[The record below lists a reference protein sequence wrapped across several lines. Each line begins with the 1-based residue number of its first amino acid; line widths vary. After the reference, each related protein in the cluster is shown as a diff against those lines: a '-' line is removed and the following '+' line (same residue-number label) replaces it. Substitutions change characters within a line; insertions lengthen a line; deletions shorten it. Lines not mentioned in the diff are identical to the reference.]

1 MIIKLGLRNLTRSK
15 TRTILSCMAIAI
27 GLCAII
33 FVDGFV
39 VGIKDSMIKTSTETY
54 LGHAQIHSK
63 GYLDSPESENTIK
76 DKDRIVD
83 LLKND
88 SNVSAYSERV
98 ISEGMITS
106 PTNMLNVQI
115 VGITP
120 EQESKVSKLSKTIG
134 EGDNLQSEIDILIG
148 KKLAEK
154 LDTRVGE
161 KIVLTAPIPGTDEL
175 SQELYRVKGL
185 FSLENNL
192 QDLGYV
198 FVSRQRITES
208 LGLKNGIHEI
218 AIRYKTLEHTEKPI
232 ENKWSDL
239 VGSGNEYKKWQA
251 LMPSI
256 LSILEMSSYSIGV
269 VGFLLL
275 VTVLITILNNL
286 FMSIFDRIYEF
297 GVMQAVGTRKKTV
310 FVMIVV
316 EAIWLSIASSVIGI
330 AISAVVG
337 FLVNIKGINFSGVE
351 LGQSTISEPI
361 YYVPELSQFIIYPAI
376 LIVFGILSAIYPA
389 YYATKITLNESM
401 KKSL

>member
-1 MIIKLGLRNLTRSK
+1 
-15 TRTILSCMAIAI
+15 MAIAI

-33 FVDGFV
+33 FVDGFM

-54 LGHAQIHSK
+54 LGHAQIHSS
-63 GYLDSPESENTIK
+63 GYLDSPDSENIIN

-83 LLKND
+83 LLKKD

-120 EQESKVSKLSKTIG
+120 EQESKVSKLSKTIVEG
-134 EGDNLQSEIDILIG
+134 EDLQSEVDILIG

-185 FSLENNL
+185 FSLENNA

-198 FVSRQRITES
+198 FVPRQRLNES
-208 LGLKNGIHEI
+208 LGIDNGIHEI
-218 AIRYKTLEHTEKPI
+218 AIRYNNTLAYTEQPI

-239 VGSGNEYKKWQA
+239 VGSNNEYKKWQA
-251 LMPSI
+251 LIPGI
-256 LSILEMSSYSIGV
+256 LSILEMSSYSVGI

-310 FVMIVV
+310 FIMIVV
-316 EAIWLSIASSVIGI
+316 EAIWLSIASSAIGI
-330 AISAVVG
+330 IISIIVG
-337 FLVNIKGINFSGVE
+337 ALEHKR
-351 LGQSTISEPI
+351 
-361 YYVPELSQFIIYPAI
+361 Y
-376 LIVFGILSAIYPA
+376 
-389 YYATKITLNESM
+389 
-401 KKSL
+401 